1 MDRVFEALASTP
13 RRQILAYLNAGE
25 LTAGE
30 IGARFDFSK
39 PALSGHLRVLE
50 QAGLI
55 EREDGWLADALMR
68 DRPAA
73 ALVAAEVA
81 GFDALS
87 DMPKAVTVFGS
98 ARLAEG
104 TVVAAEMGTV
114 GARIGGQLPVVV
126 DDQRH
131 TRRPAQRQQRVHL
144 CAALR
149 GIGALVAVLQP
160 RRLRQH
166 RRDACQ
172 QACGVD
178 LVGREQIQAAWR
190 GGTGIHRRGFRWR
203 ERDGTMRHHLH
214 AARPIIR

>member
-1 MDRVFEALASTP
+1 MACIEDAADDGHQIRTGGCELAGIVRGDAADRHP
-13 RRQILAYLNAGE
+13 WHRRQRDITQQRLARKRRVGLGRRGE
-25 LTAGE
+25 ERAERDVACACGD
-30 IGARFDFSK
+30 GC
-39 PALSGHLRVLE
+39 LRASDIVVT
-50 QAGLI
+50 
-55 EREDGWLADALMR
+55 RS
-68 DRPAA
+68 
-73 ALVAAEVA
+73 AENRVR
-81 GFDALS
+81 S
-87 DMPKAVTVFGS
+87 QRR

-104 TVVAAEMGTV
+104 AVVAAEMGTV